1 MEATATVP
9 KFMPEDGTYSMF
21 PHEIYGW
28 LDLSMGMILGVYT
41 TLNVRQRNSDCSS
54 RLFNLGVSV
63 ADYHKNYDRQ
73 WEHLPLR
80 WVTIIFKV
88 IFDIY
93 GTYFAMKQCMD
104 QLSFSAK
111 YPWLAA
117 YKNETALPAGTSAS
131 SPNSGYA

>member
-63 ADYHKNYDRQ
+63 ADYHKNYDR
-73 WEHLPLR
+73 
-80 WVTIIFKV
+80 
-88 IFDIY
+88 
-93 GTYFAMKQCMD
+93 
-104 QLSFSAK
+104 
-111 YPWLAA
+111 
-117 YKNETALPAGTSAS
+117 
-131 SPNSGYA
+131 